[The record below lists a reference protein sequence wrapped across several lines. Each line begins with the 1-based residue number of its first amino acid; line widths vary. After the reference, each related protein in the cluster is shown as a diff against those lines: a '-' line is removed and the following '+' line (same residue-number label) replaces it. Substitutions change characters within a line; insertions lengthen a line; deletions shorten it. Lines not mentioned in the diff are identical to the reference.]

1 MNESIIALI
10 GSLTGLLG
18 LGITF
23 YSKYRDSNIKDKE
36 LELKKE
42 QFELDKK
49 HQISKEIYQKLFEK
63 KIFVYKNLYDE
74 LLKYK
79 KRLSDIGKEDYNI
92 DTQGDMIFTAV
103 TVEDVN
109 ISTLRDIF
117 SIIEK
122 NIFLI
127 SPKIEKIY
135 TDLSRIYREK
145 ENEFEFMLNNDI
157 NSERE
162 AKDESNRLD
171 KKFFEEHQNK
181 ITELFRQIEYEIKK
195 MKKEIGFI

>member
-18 LGITF
+18 LGVTF

-42 QFELDKK
+42 QFDLEKK

-79 KRLSDIGKEDYNI
+79 KRLLDIGKEYYDI
-92 DTQGDMIFTAV
+92 DSQGDTIFSKVTA
-103 TVEDVN
+103 ENVN
-109 ISTLRDIF
+109 ISSLQDIF

-157 NSERE
+157 SSERE
-162 AKDESNRLD
+162 AEDESNRLD

-181 ITELFRQIEYEIKK
+181 ITELFKQIEYEIKE
-195 MKKEIGFI
+195 MKNKIGFI